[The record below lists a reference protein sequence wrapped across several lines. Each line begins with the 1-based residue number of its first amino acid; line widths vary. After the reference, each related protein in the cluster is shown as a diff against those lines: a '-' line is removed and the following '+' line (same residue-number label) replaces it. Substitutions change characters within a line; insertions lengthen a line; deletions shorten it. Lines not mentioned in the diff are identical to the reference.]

1 LHATKLPSLRK
12 HCGLEAAGGRTLLSA
27 VLEDTH
33 AYAKPSCA
41 AGATGLSVTA
51 CMRGQQAGGAGSR
64 GAAEPRAYAPRAT

>member
-1 LHATKLPSLRK
+1 M
-12 HCGLEAAGGRTLLSA
+12 LSA